1 MQDRNLDAEPIGASD
16 EVAKDV
22 VGLGRASVLDIV
34 QHRRGGVG
42 ADLGV
47 VAAVKLDDR
56 GRRRVSLGGS
66 AVVTLAVSSSAA
78 ATKAAPAGATA
89 ISPARARVSVE
100 IAAAAA
106 MPVNFAHISAT
117 MLSLIVA

>member
-1 MQDRNLDAEPIGASD
+1 VQDRNLDAEPIGASD

-56 GRRRVSLGGS
+56 GRRRVSLGGRDS
-66 AVVTLAVSSSAA
+66 GGFVERRSDEGCPGGCDSDLTG
-78 ATKAAPAGATA
+78 AGPGQRRNRRGRGNAGEL
-89 ISPARARVSVE
+89 RVSA
-100 IAAAAA
+100 I
-106 MPVNFAHISAT
+106 
-117 MLSLIVA
+117 LCK